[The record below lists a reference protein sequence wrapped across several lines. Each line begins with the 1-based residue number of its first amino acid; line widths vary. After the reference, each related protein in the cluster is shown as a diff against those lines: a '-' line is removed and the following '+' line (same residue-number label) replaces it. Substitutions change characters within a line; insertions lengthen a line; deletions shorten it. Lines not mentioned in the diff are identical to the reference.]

1 MGDVHPPAAPRLLL
15 GLGPA
20 GVGLLRRR
28 RLCEDGDAAGAG
40 GGGEEVR
47 VGVQGVEERRD
58 GRVDAALRRL
68 VRRRRRERGQRRRLP
83 AIELH
88 GRQAEE
94 ERRLARLGFL
104 TWVFSLSFVFRR
116 PPPRPIVVLGLNPGL
131 F

>member
-1 MGDVHPPAAPRLLL
+1 M
-15 GLGPA
+15 
-20 GVGLLRRR
+20 
-28 RLCEDGDAAGAG
+28 
-40 GGGEEVR
+40 
-47 VGVQGVEERRD
+47 GVQGVEERRD

-131 F
+131 FKFTFRPKHVRGPELGLSGYRSSSSAGLFMLL